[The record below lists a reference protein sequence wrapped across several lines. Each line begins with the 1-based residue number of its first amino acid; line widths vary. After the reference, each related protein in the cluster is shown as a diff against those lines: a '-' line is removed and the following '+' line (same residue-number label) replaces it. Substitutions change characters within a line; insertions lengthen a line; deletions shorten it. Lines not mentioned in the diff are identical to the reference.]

1 MVTAAHSCAQEG
13 DIGKKVSLLD
23 QADEALPPWFPG
35 VTVTGPLDEQTK
47 YLSYGH
53 IRELAV
59 FQAA

>member
-13 DIGKKVSLLD
+13 DIDKKVSLLD

-47 YLSYGH
+47 YLS
-53 IRELAV
+53 
-59 FQAA
+59 